1 MECVSSWIW
10 QIMSKSKIVQ
20 FVIYVFDQILNV
32 VSVRTCQSIEF
43 VIPGILQTR
52 EFYQIT

>member
-1 MECVSSWIW
+1 MN
-10 QIMSKSKIVQ
+10 KSKIVQ

-32 VSVRTCQSIEF
+32 VSVWICQSIEF